1 MEVNYLDTNATQLH
15 VMHENPCRV
24 TYPKGRLIFSIL
36 DCLPFVSSKNFFTEP
51 VVDAHPK

>member
-36 DCLPFVSSKNFFTEP
+36 DCLPFVSSKNLFTEP